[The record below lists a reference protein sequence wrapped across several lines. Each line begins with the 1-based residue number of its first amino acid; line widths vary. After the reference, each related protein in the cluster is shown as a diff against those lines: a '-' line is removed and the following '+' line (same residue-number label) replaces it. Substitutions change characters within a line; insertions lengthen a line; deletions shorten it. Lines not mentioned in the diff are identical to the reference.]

1 MRYAEQQVHC
11 PTVTIQGRSKKAH
24 DEYTSLLGYL

>member
-1 MRYAEQQVHC
+1 MRYTEQQVHC
-11 PTVTIQGRSKKAH
+11 TTVTIQGRSKKAT